1 MNVKQKGR
9 YWACVCY
16 PESLPTNWLEI
27 LQNSGLALAISPLH
41 DKDVNPTGEPKKPHY
56 HLLLCYDGPTTY
68 NNVKTLCVSL
78 NATIPIKIESPRGMY
93 RYHIHLDNPDKAQY
107 DDRKRILMN
116 GLDPAN
122 FNGLTETEEF
132 KIKCEL
138 LQLIRDNKIYE
149 YSNLINYLRAL
160 ELKEYLKVA
169 MKNTLF
175 FNSYLNSARNSIK
188 SQGRTK

>member
-16 PESLPTNWLEI
+16 PQSLPTNWLEI

-41 DKDVNPTGEPKKPHY
+41 DKDVDPTGEPKKPHY

-68 NNVKTLCVSL
+68 NNVKTLCDSL

-93 RYHIHLDNPDKAQY
+93 RYHIHMDNPEKYQY
-107 DDRKRILMN
+107 DDRNRILMN

-122 FNGLTETEEF
+122 FNGLTETEQF

-138 LQLIRDNKIYE
+138 IQLIRDNKIYE
-149 YSNLINYLRAL
+149 YSNLIDYLKAL
-160 ELKEYLKVA
+160 ELKDYLTVA

-175 FNSYLNSARNSIK
+175 FNSYLSSARNSIK
-188 SQGRTK
+188 SQGRT

>member
-41 DKDVNPTGEPKKPHY
+41 DKDVDPTGEPKKPHY

-68 NNVKTLCVSL
+68 NNVKTLCDSL
-78 NATIPIKIESPRGMY
+78 NSTIPIKIESPRGMY
-93 RYHIHLDNPDKAQY
+93 RYHIHMDNPEKYQY
-107 DDRKRILMN
+107 DDRNRILMN

-122 FNGLTETEEF
+122 FNGLTETEQF

-138 LQLIRDNKIYE
+138 IQLIRDNKIYE
-149 YSNLINYLRAL
+149 YSNLIDYLKAL
-160 ELKEYLKVA
+160 ELKDYLTVA

-175 FNSYLNSARNSIK
+175 FNSYLSSARNSIK
-188 SQGRTK
+188 SQGRT

>member
-41 DKDVNPTGEPKKPHY
+41 DKDINPTGEPKKPHY

-68 NNVKTLCVSL
+68 NNVKTLCDSL

-107 DDRKRILMN
+107 DDRNRILMN

-122 FNGLTETEEF
+122 FNGLTETEQF

-149 YSNLINYLRAL
+149 YSNLIDYLKAL
-160 ELKEYLKVA
+160 ELKDYLTVA

-175 FNSYLNSARNSIK
+175 FNSYLSSARNSIK
-188 SQGRTK
+188 SQGRT

>member
-16 PESLPTNWLEI
+16 PQSLPTNWLEI

-41 DKDVNPTGEPKKPHY
+41 DKDVDPTGEPKKPHY
-56 HLLLCYDGPTTY
+56 HLLLCYDRPTTY
-68 NNVKTLCVSL
+68 NNVKTLCDSL

-93 RYHIHLDNPDKAQY
+93 RYHIHMDNPEKYQY
-107 DDRKRILMN
+107 DDRNRILMN

-122 FNGLTETEEF
+122 FNGLTETEQF

-138 LQLIRDNKIYE
+138 IQLIRDNKIYE
-149 YSNLINYLRAL
+149 YSNLIDYLKAL
-160 ELKEYLKVA
+160 ELKDYLTVA

-175 FNSYLNSARNSIK
+175 FNSYLSSARNSIK
-188 SQGRTK
+188 SQGRT

>member
-68 NNVKTLCVSL
+68 NNVKNLCDSL

-93 RYHIHLDNPDKAQY
+93 RYHIHLDNPEKAQY
-107 DDRKRILMN
+107 DDRNRILMN

-122 FNGLTETEEF
+122 FNGLTETEQF

-149 YSNLINYLRAL
+149 YANLIDYLKAL
-160 ELKEYLKVA
+160 ELKDYLTVA

-175 FNSYLNSARNSIK
+175 FNSYLSSARNSIK
-188 SQGRTK
+188 SQGRT

>member
-16 PESLPTNWLEI
+16 PQSLPTNWLEI

-41 DKDVNPTGEPKKPHY
+41 DKDVDPTGEPKKPHY

-68 NNVKTLCVSL
+68 NNVKTLCDCL

-93 RYHIHLDNPDKAQY
+93 RYHIHMDNPEKYQY
-107 DDRKRILMN
+107 DDRNRILMN

-122 FNGLTETEEF
+122 FNGLTETEQF

-138 LQLIRDNKIYE
+138 IQLIRDNKIYE
-149 YSNLINYLRAL
+149 YSNLIDYLKAL
-160 ELKEYLKVA
+160 ELKDYLTVA

-175 FNSYLNSARNSIK
+175 FNSYLSSARNSIK
-188 SQGRTK
+188 SQGRT

>member
-16 PESLPTNWLEI
+16 PESLPSNWLEI
-27 LQNSGLALAISPLH
+27 LQESGLAIAISPLH
-41 DKDVNPTGEPKKPHY
+41 GLDVDPTGKPKKPHY

-68 NNVKTLCVSL
+68 NNVKTLCDSL

-93 RYHIHLDNPDKAQY
+93 RYHIHMDNPEKHQY
-107 DDRKRILMN
+107 DDRDRILMN
-116 GLDPAN
+116 GIDPAS
-122 FNGLTETEEF
+122 FNGLTETEQF

-138 LQLIRDNKIYE
+138 IQLIRDNKIYE
-149 YSNLINYLRAL
+149 YSNLIDYLKAL
-160 ELKEYLKVA
+160 ELKDYLTVA

-175 FNSYLNSARNSIK
+175 FNSYLSSARNSIK
-188 SQGRTK
+188 SQGRT